1 MDIFLI
7 VLLIAVP
14 AFIVGLVAY
23 VGIRDRRSRRN
34 PFDDAEITTQSMREV
49 EAEAA
54 ARAAGTSRVTPF

>member
-14 AFIVGLVAY
+14 AFIVGLVTY